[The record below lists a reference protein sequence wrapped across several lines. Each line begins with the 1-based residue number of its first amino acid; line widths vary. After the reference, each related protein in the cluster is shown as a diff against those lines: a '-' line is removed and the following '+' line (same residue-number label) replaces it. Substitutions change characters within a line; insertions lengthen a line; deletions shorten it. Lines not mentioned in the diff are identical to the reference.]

1 MSIAVGI
8 VGVVQA
14 ASASGGSAPTGVSIS
29 TNTPLGSPNYNHACK
44 ISNDD
49 PCPSPPFCTTPVWIN
64 EDGSNFS
71 SQSLQ
76 LVVPT
81 NFSSVNAYEYGVH
94 PNGVSGYT
102 KVEIF
107 GYCGVTS
114 GNIPGTT
121 EFTWDFTLVSNGSSG
136 VGSVSVISEA
146 SGTGAQD
153 RTSNAAI
160 EVRFNGISGG
170 RGYLPWLQHEIVE
183 FDVDCTASNGTGLDT
198 AAPTLTIELEG
209 SG

>member
-29 TNTPLGSPNYNHACK
+29 TNNPLGSPNYNHACK
-44 ISNDD
+44 IANDD
-49 PCPSPPFCTTPVWIN
+49 PSSGLGSAPIWIN

-71 SQSLQ
+71 SNSLQ
-76 LVVPT
+76 IVVPT

-94 PNGVSGYT
+94 PNGTSGFT

-107 GYCGVTS
+107 GYCNVVS

-121 EFTWDFTLVSNGSSG
+121 DFTWDFTLVSNGSSG
-136 VGSVSVISEA
+136 VSSVSVQSEA

-153 RTSNAAI
+153 RTTNAAI
-160 EVRFNGISGG
+160 EVRFNGVSGG
-170 RGYLPWLQHEIVE
+170 RGYLPWQASEVVE

>member
-1 MSIAVGI
+1 MASIMI
-8 VGVVQA
+8 GVAGVIQA
-14 ASASGGSAPTGVSIS
+14 ASASGGSAPSGVSIS

-44 ISNDD
+44 IVNDD
-49 PCPSPPFCTTPVWIN
+49 PAGLGSSPIWIN

-81 NFSSVNAYEYGVH
+81 NFSTSNAYEYGVH
-94 PNGVSGYT
+94 PNGTSGFS

-136 VGSVSVISEA
+136 VSSVSVQSEA

-153 RTSNAAI
+153 RTTNAAI
-160 EVRFNGISGG
+160 EVRFNGVSGG
-170 RGYLPWLQHEIVE
+170 RGYLAWLQSEIVE

>member
-14 ASASGGSAPTGVSIS
+14 ASAYGGSAPTGVSIS

-49 PCPSPPFCTTPVWIN
+49 PCPSLPFCTTPVWIN

-160 EVRFNGISGG
+160 EVRFTGISGG
-170 RGYLPWLQHEIVE
+170 RGYLPWLQHDIVE
-183 FDVDCTASNGTGLDT
+183 FDVNCTA
-198 AAPTLTIELEG
+198 
-209 SG
+209 

>member
-14 ASASGGSAPTGVSIS
+14 ASASGGSAPSGVSIS

-44 ISNDD
+44 IANDD
-49 PCPSPPFCTTPVWIN
+49 PCTGLGCTSPVWIN

-71 SQSLQ
+71 SNTLQ

-81 NFSSVNAYEYGVH
+81 NFSTSNAYEYAVH
-94 PNGVSGYT
+94 PNGTSGFT

-121 EFTWDFTLVSNGSSG
+121 EFTWDFTLVSNGSTG
-136 VGSVSVISEA
+136 VSSVSVQSEA

-153 RTSNAAI
+153 RTTNAAI
-160 EVRFNGISGG
+160 EVRFNGVSGG
-170 RGYLPWLQHEIVE
+170 RGYLAWLQSEIVE
-183 FDVDCTASNGTGLDT
+183 FEVDCTASNGTGLDT